1 MAGWLRKV
9 RRRRRGTALR
19 PTLVPQ
25 LPALLT
31 PPLPHFVA
39 PDHFSRLASCA
50 TISSSLTAP
59 LPSSTSSFH
68 RFSSPSPRDRS
79 AFALHCTVC
88 DVPTTDLTSIQYKNI
103 YGIILLH
110 CTYLV
115 LVFVPVLVLKTL
127 LCPLRRGVELETEP
141 LKINHDA
148 VDCHVVS
155 WRFAFVAVTSS
166 FSDSFSF
173 FTFLSSTPR
182 RRRRSL

>member
-79 AFALHCTVC
+79 AFALHCTMC
-88 DVPTTDLTSIQYKNI
+88 DVPTTDLTRIQYKNI
-103 YGIILLH
+103 YGIILLY

-173 FTFLSSTPR
+173 FTFLSSTR